1 MGTRKVK
8 GLVELVKSQNGKLT
22 IVDYGIPSKVAT
34 YVAMGYIV
42 QNSQFSS
49 RKAEAERPR

>member
-1 MGTRKVK
+1 MENNKVK
-8 GLVELVKSQNGKLT
+8 GLVKLIKSRNGKLT
-22 IVDYGIPSKVAT
+22 VVDYGIPSKVAT
-34 YVAMGYIV
+34 YVALGYIV

>member
-1 MGTRKVK
+1 MENNKVK
-8 GLVELVKSQNGKLT
+8 GLVKLIKSRNGKLT
-22 IVDYGIPSKVAT
+22 VVDYGIPNKTAI

>member
-1 MGTRKVK
+1 MENSRVK
-8 GLVELVKSQNGKLT
+8 GLVELIKSQKGKLT
-22 IVDYGIPSKVAT
+22 VVDYGIPNKTAI